1 MTIEPVMAD
10 VDFGVDPIPD
20 FYERTAALQ
29 SAGRRV
35 VPVRF
40 NGGLAWLILKHADL
54 ERAYAD
60 EEGLPAPPAYERHT
74 VPIEGRTILAM
85 TGEEHRIQ
93 RALVSAAFQPAA
105 IRRLVNQAL
114 VPIANTL
121 IDAFQGHTQVD
132 LAQAFARVY
141 PFSVISHMLTI
152 PIADEKNVIDW
163 VFMMLRYFW
172 EPEKAMAARA
182 KLDAYV
188 KPIVEARRRDPGDD
202 IISRL
207 TLAEVEGHRLT
218 EDQILTFVR
227 VLYPA
232 GAETTF
238 LAISGMMFEILSNP
252 PVLERLRANP
262 VNRPAAVEESLR
274 KAGPLAVLPR
284 FTEKAVTI
292 GGVDI
297 PADSWL
303 LYGNGPAGHDPDAF
317 AEPEGFLLDR
327 DGNRHL
333 SFGKGPHFCIGAHL
347 AREEMRIA
355 LSLLLDRLPGLR
367 IIQDGTVCLTGTGG
381 ILRGAYRLPVT
392 FDTVL
397 PAMGYIQPDRKSIRP
412 VTGPD

>member
-1 MTIEPVMAD
+1 MQAPVDPVMPVPEMPE
-10 VDFGVDPIPD
+10 VDFGIDPIED
-20 FYERTAALQ
+20 FYERTARLQ
-29 SAGRRV
+29 AAGKRV

-40 NGGLAWLILKHADL
+40 NGSIGWLILKHTDL
-54 ERAYAD
+54 AAAYSD

-85 TGEEHRIQ
+85 TGEEHRIH
-93 RALVSAAFQPAA
+93 RLLVSSAFQPQA
-105 IRRLVNQAL
+105 IRRLMDKAL
-114 VPIANTL
+114 VPLANEL
-121 IDAFQGHTQVD
+121 IDGFAGRQTVD
-132 LAQAFARVY
+132 LATEFARVY

-152 PIADEKNVIDW
+152 PIADEKEVIDW

-172 EPEKAMAARA
+172 EPEKAMAARDR
-182 KLDAYV
+182 LDAYV
-188 KPIVEARRRDPGDD
+188 RPIIRARRADPGED

-207 TLAEVEGHRLT
+207 SLAEVEGHRLD

-238 LAISGMMFEILSNP
+238 LAITGMMFEILSDES
-252 PVLERLRANP
+252 LLRRLRTTP
-262 VNRPAAVEESLR
+262 DDRPAAIEESLR

-284 FTEKAVTI
+284 YTERAVTI

-303 LYGNGPAGHDPDAF
+303 LYGNGPAGHDGEIFADPESFQIGRDA
-317 AEPEGFLLDR
+317 
-327 DGNRHL
+327 NRHL
-333 SFGKGPHFCIGAHL
+333 AFGRGPHHCLGASL
-347 AREEMRIA
+347 ARAEMRVA

-367 IIQDGTVCLTGTGG
+367 LLQDGTVKMTGTGG

-392 FDTVL
+392 FDRVL
-397 PAMGYIQPDRKSIRP
+397 PAIDHQDLR
-412 VTGPD
+412 